1 MSPTLRAALW
11 MGGTITSFS
20 VMALAGRAVALDHDT
35 FEIMLYRSIAGFIA
49 VAGFATLSGR
59 MSSIRAQRMDLHIL
73 RNISHFAGQNLWFFA
88 LAEIT
93 LAQVFALEF
102 TAPIWVILL
111 SALVLG
117 ERLTPTRLLAALMG
131 FAGILIVTRPG
142 LTALNIGHLAA
153 ALAAIGF
160 AGSIV
165 TTKRLTRDQSVLQIL
180 FWMTAIQIALGLI
193 CAGIDGD
200 IAWPTRSA
208 WPWLAL
214 IGLAGLTAHLCL
226 TMALSLAPASIV
238 SPIDFIRL
246 PVIALIGAAVYGETL
261 DPFVFLGAI
270 VIFAGNYIN
279 ILRETRAR

>member
-1 MSPTLRAALW
+1 MTPTLRAALW
-11 MGGTITSFS
+11 MAGTIASFS
-20 VMALAGRAVALDHDT
+20 VMALAGRAVSLDHDT
-35 FEIMLYRSIAGFIA
+35 FEIMLYRSLAGFVA
-49 VAGFATLSGR
+49 VGGFAVFSGR
-59 MSSIRAQRMDLHIL
+59 LSSLHARRMDLHIL

-88 LAEIT
+88 LTQIA

-117 ERLTPTRLLAALMG
+117 ERLTPSRLLAALLG

-142 LTALNIGHLAA
+142 LTTLNIGHLAA
-153 ALAAIGF
+153 ALAAVGF

-180 FWMTAIQIALGLI
+180 FWMTLIQLALGLL

-200 IAWPTRSA
+200 IAWPTRAA
-208 WPWLAL
+208 WPWLIL
-214 IGLAGLTAHLCL
+214 IGLAGLAAHLCL
-226 TMALSLAPASIV
+226 TTALSLAPASIV

-246 PVIALIGAAVYGETL
+246 PVIALVGAAVYGEAL
-261 DPFVFLGAI
+261 DPFVLLGAV
-270 VIFAGNYIN
+270 VIFSGNYIN